1 MRSGVES
8 SPERQADGV
17 ERVHVW
23 AVLLVQAEAYELQ
36 RGALLAQH
44 EVAVCAGGRR
54 GELEHRREV
63 VGQLVDLPRNCV
75 GMSERDP
82 HGYYYEK
89 QDAEEQ
95 DQDRAGAARRG
106 ARGSRVGDRA
116 RRGPPRPCRRS
127 WSMRL
132 STALLAAGG
141 SVQALGVPSDRRISN
156 EVIDEL
162 LAGASTEEE
171 IAGPGGL
178 LAELTKRLV
187 ERAME
192 VELTDHV
199 GYEPHLEPPGGA
211 ENTRNGTTPKTLI
224 TEHGKVPIDAPRD
237 RDGSFEPKIVR
248 KRQRR
253 FVGFDEKI
261 LALYSRGLSTRDIEA
276 HLEEIYGVKVG
287 RDLISRVT
295 DAVMDDVREW
305 GKRPLEDIYP
315 IVFLDCMVLK
325 IREGGTVQ
333 RRALYLAL
341 GVTLDGDRDVLGMW
355 FQETEGAKFWM
366 QVLTDLKQ
374 RGVRDILIACVDG
387 LTGFPEAIEAIFP
400 KTTVQTCIVHLI
412 RNSLKY
418 VPRRER
424 EQVARDLK
432 PIYTAKDADQAHAE
446 LEAFDEKWGARFPVI
461 TQAWLNAWEHVI
473 PFLAFPDEVRRV
485 IYTTNAIEA
494 LNRQLRKAIKTKGS
508 FPNEDAAR
516 KLVYLALQ
524 NAVPQWTR
532 TRNWTTALLA
542 FKIHF
547 GDRVP
552 DTAN

>member
-1 MRSGVES
+1 MPTTSDMKKFSDHGPS
-8 SPERQADGV
+8 QIF
-17 ERVHVW
+17 
-23 AVLLVQAEAYELQ
+23 
-36 RGALLAQH
+36 
-44 EVAVCAGGRR
+44 
-54 GELEHRREV
+54 
-63 VGQLVDLPRNCV
+63 VG
-75 GMSERDP
+75 
-82 HGYYYEK
+82 
-89 QDAEEQ
+89 
-95 DQDRAGAARRG
+95 
-106 ARGSRVGDRA
+106 
-116 RRGPPRPCRRS
+116 
-127 WSMRL
+127 
-132 STALLAAGG
+132 AGG
-141 SVQALGVPSDRRISN
+141 SRSETTAPPPGVIDGLGFDRADGELRQDLVDNAVGRASGRRRVRQALGVAAERRISD

-171 IAGPGGL
+171 IARPGGL
-178 LAELTKRLV
+178 LAQLTKRLV

-199 GYEPHLEPPGGA
+199 GYEPHLEPAGGA
-211 ENTRNGTTPKTLI
+211 TNQRNGTSAKTLI
-224 TEHGKVPIDAPRD
+224 TEHGKVQIDAPRD
-237 RDGSFEPKIVR
+237 RDGSFEPQIVR

-253 FVGFDEKI
+253 FVGFDDKI
-261 LALYSRGLSTRDIEA
+261 LALYSRGLSVRDIRA
-276 HLEEIYGVKVG
+276 HLAEIYGVEVSI
-287 RDLISRVT
+287 DLISRVT

-305 GKRPLEDIYP
+305 AKRPLEDVYP

-325 IREGGTVQ
+325 IRDGGTVQ
-333 RRALYLAL
+333 RRALYIAM
-341 GVTLDGDRDVLGMW
+341 GVTMDGDRDVLGMW

-366 QVLTDLKQ
+366 QVLNDLKT

-412 RNSLKY
+412 RASLKY

-432 PIYTAKDADQAHAE
+432 PIYTATDADQAHAE
-446 LEAFDEKWGARFPVI
+446 LEAFDEKWGQRFPVI
-461 TQAWLNAWEHVI
+461 TQGWLNAWEHVT

-524 NAVPQWTR
+524 NAVPQWTK

-552 DTAN
+552 DTEN

>member
-1 MRSGVES
+1 M
-8 SPERQADGV
+8 
-17 ERVHVW
+17 
-23 AVLLVQAEAYELQ
+23 L
-36 RGALLAQH
+36 
-44 EVAVCAGGRR
+44 
-54 GELEHRREV
+54 
-63 VGQLVDLPRNCV
+63 
-75 GMSERDP
+75 ERDP
-82 HGYYYEK
+82 GLEALELGLAPGLPGDEHGELV
-89 QDAEEQ
+89 E
-95 DQDRAGAARRG
+95 RAGIGAGQPRRG
-106 ARGSRVGDRA
+106 ASGG
-116 RRGPPRPCRRS
+116 GPRPLRPELVDEAVER
-127 WSMRL
+127 
-132 STALLAAGG
+132 AAGRRR
-141 SVQALGVPSDRRISN
+141 VRQALQMPSDRRISD

-162 LAGASTEEE
+162 LAGASSEEE

-192 VELTDHV
+192 VELTDHL
-199 GYEPHLEPPGGA
+199 GYEPHQEPPGGA
-211 ENTRNGTTPKTLI
+211 GNQRNGTTPKTLI
-224 TEHGKVPIDAPRD
+224 TEHGKVAIDAARD

-261 LALYSRGLSTRDIEA
+261 LALYGRGLSTRDIEA

-305 GKRPLEDIYP
+305 AKRPLEDIYP
-315 IVFLDCMVLK
+315 IVFLDCMVIK
-325 IREGGTVQ
+325 VREGGTVQ

-341 GVTLDGDRDVLGMW
+341 GVTLEGDRDVLGMW

-366 QVLTDLKQ
+366 QVLTDLKT
-374 RGVRDILIACVDG
+374 RGVRDILICCVDG

-400 KTTVQTCIVHLI
+400 TTTVQTCIVHLI
-412 RNSLKY
+412 RASLKY

-432 PIYTAKDADQAHAE
+432 PIYTAVDADQAHAE

-461 TQAWLNAWEHVI
+461 TQGWLNAWEHVI
-473 PFLAFPDEVRRV
+473 PFLAFPPEVRRV

-494 LNRQLRKAIKTKGS
+494 LNRQLRKAIKTKGH

-552 DTAN
+552 DNAS

>member
-1 MRSGVES
+1 MPTTMRSRTQNSRTVLEEGRELGEVELGIALGLPGDDRS
-8 SPERQADGV
+8 ELV
-17 ERVHVW
+17 ER
-23 AVLLVQAEAYELQ
+23 AEIGAGQPQ
-36 RGALLAQH
+36 RGAPARGPSVLPTGVVD
-44 EVAVCAGGRR
+44 EAVGRAAGRR
-54 GELEHRREV
+54 
-63 VGQLVDLPRNCV
+63 
-75 GMSERDP
+75 
-82 HGYYYEK
+82 
-89 QDAEEQ
+89 
-95 DQDRAGAARRG
+95 
-106 ARGSRVGDRA
+106 RVR
-116 RRGPPRPCRRS
+116 
-127 WSMRL
+127 
-132 STALLAAGG
+132 
-141 SVQALGVPSDRRISN
+141 QALRVPSDQRISDQ
-156 EVIDEL
+156 VIDEL

-178 LAELTKRLV
+178 LAQLTKRLV

-199 GYEPHLEPPGGA
+199 GYEAHSEPPGGA
-211 ENTRNGTTPKTLI
+211 PNTRNGSTPKTLI
-224 TEHGKVPIDAPRD
+224 TEHGKVHLDAPRD

-261 LALYSRGLSTRDIEA
+261 LALYSRGLSTRDISA
-276 HLEEIYGVKVG
+276 HLREIYGVDVG

-295 DAVMDDVREW
+295 DGVMDDVRDW

-325 IREGGTVQ
+325 IREGGSVQ

-341 GVTLDGDRDVLGMW
+341 GVTLEGERDVLGMW

-366 QVLTDLKQ
+366 QVLNDLKQ
-374 RGVRDILIACVDG
+374 RGVQDILIACVDG
-387 LTGFPEAIEAIFP
+387 LKGFPEAIEAVFP

-412 RNSLKY
+412 RASLKY

-432 PIYTAKDADQAHAE
+432 PIYTAVDADHAHAE
-446 LEAFDEKWGARFPVI
+446 LEAFDEKWGQRFPPI
-461 TQAWLNAWEHVI
+461 TQAWLNAWEYVT
-473 PFLAFPDEVRRV
+473 PFLAFPAEVRRV

-532 TRNWTTALLA
+532 TRSWTAALLA

>member
-1 MRSGVES
+1 MPTTMQDHVES
-8 SPERQADGV
+8 QELVFPAAGERREPVGRPEWTGGGAPVAGPPAGSRGRELSPELVDD
-17 ERVHVW
+17 
-23 AVLLVQAEAYELQ
+23 AVG
-36 RGALLAQH
+36 R
-44 EVAVCAGGRR
+44 AGGRR
-54 GELEHRREV
+54 
-63 VGQLVDLPRNCV
+63 
-75 GMSERDP
+75 
-82 HGYYYEK
+82 
-89 QDAEEQ
+89 
-95 DQDRAGAARRG
+95 
-106 ARGSRVGDRA
+106 RVR
-116 RRGPPRPCRRS
+116 
-127 WSMRL
+127 
-132 STALLAAGG
+132 
-141 SVQALGVPSDRRISN
+141 QALGVPCDRRISD

-162 LAGASTEEE
+162 LAGASSEQE

-192 VELTDHV
+192 VELTEHV
-199 GYEPHLEPPGGA
+199 GYEPHCEPAGGA
-211 ENTRNGTTPKTLI
+211 PNQRNGTTAKTLI
-224 TEHGKVPIDAPRD
+224 TEHGKVQVDAPRD
-237 RDGSFEPKIVR
+237 RDGSFEPQIVR

-261 LALYSRGLSTRDIEA
+261 LALYSRGLSTRDISA
-276 HLEEIYGVKVG
+276 HLQEIYGVNVS

-305 GKRPLEDIYP
+305 AKRPLEDIYP
-315 IVFLDCMVLK
+315 VVFLDCMVLK

-341 GVTLDGDRDVLGMW
+341 GVTLEGDRDVLGMW

-366 QVLTDLKQ
+366 QVLNDLKT

-387 LTGFPEAIEAIFP
+387 LTGFPDAIEAIFP

-412 RNSLKY
+412 RASLRY

-432 PIYTAKDADQAHAE
+432 PIYTAKDADQAQAE
-446 LEAFDEKWGARFPVI
+446 LEAFDEKWGQRFPVI
-461 TQAWLNAWEHVI
+461 TQTWLNAWEHVT

-508 FPNEDAAR
+508 FPTEDAAR

-524 NAVPQWTR
+524 NAVPQWTK
-532 TRNWTTALLA
+532 TRNWTAALLA

-547 GDRVP
+547 GDRIP

>member
-1 MRSGVES
+1 MPSRTTSLKSRATTEL
-8 SPERQADGV
+8 ECDGELDAFGLGIAPGLPGDETDELV
-17 ERVHVW
+17 ERVGI
-23 AVLLVQAEAYELQ
+23 
-36 RGALLAQH
+36 GA
-44 EVAVCAGGRR
+44 
-54 GELEHRREV
+54 
-63 VGQLVDLPRNCV
+63 GQ
-75 GMSERDP
+75 
-82 HGYYYEK
+82 
-89 QDAEEQ
+89 
-95 DQDRAGAARRG
+95 ARRG
-106 ARGSRVGDRA
+106 AAAAGPPVLGPELVDGAVDRA
-116 RRGPPRPCRRS
+116 AGRR
-127 WSMRL
+127 RL
-132 STALLAAGG
+132 R
-141 SVQALGVPSDRRISN
+141 QALGVPSDRRISD

-162 LAGASTEEE
+162 LAGASSEEE

-178 LAELTKRLV
+178 LAQLTKRLV

-199 GYEPHLEPPGGA
+199 GYEPHLEPAGGA
-211 ENTRNGTTPKTLI
+211 ANQRNGTSPKTLI
-224 TEHGKVPIDAPRD
+224 TEHGKVQIDAPRD
-237 RDGSFEPKIVR
+237 RDGSFEPRIVR

-253 FVGFDEKI
+253 FVGFDDKI
-261 LALYSRGLSTRDIEA
+261 LALYSRGLSTRDISA
-276 HLEEIYGVKVG
+276 HLQEIYGVEVG

-295 DAVMDDVREW
+295 DAVIDDVREW
-305 GKRPLEDIYP
+305 AKRPLEDIYP
-315 IVFLDCMVLK
+315 IVFLDCMVIK
-325 IREGGTVQ
+325 VREGGSVQ

-341 GVTLDGDRDVLGMW
+341 GVTLDGERDVLGMW

-387 LTGFPEAIEAIFP
+387 LTGFPDAIEAVFP

-412 RNSLKY
+412 RSSLRY

-424 EQVARDLK
+424 EQVARDLR

-446 LEAFDEKWGARFPVI
+446 LETFDEKWGERFPVI
-461 TQAWLNAWEHVI
+461 TQAWLNAWEHVT

-508 FPNEDAAR
+508 FPSEDSAR

-552 DTAN
+552 DNTN